1 MSTNWNT
8 QEIYESFEDEIFEG
22 DIRKLDELI
31 GQLEVWS
38 DIKTIN
44 HKMELARLEEYVEL
58 DQNLYD
64 LKNKLVEFIE
74 SNEEQECAAAYKQMI
89 EEKFVKYQ
97 ETEDVIHNWIKDIKE
112 LEIIIMKS
120 SLLQQ
125 HKERLDEII
134 NK

>member
-44 HKMELARLEEYVEL
+44 HKMELARLEEYVYL
-58 DQNLYD
+58 
-64 LKNKLVEFIE
+64 
-74 SNEEQECAAAYKQMI
+74 
-89 EEKFVKYQ
+89 
-97 ETEDVIHNWIKDIKE
+97 T
-112 LEIIIMKS
+112 
-120 SLLQQ
+120 
-125 HKERLDEII
+125 R
-134 NK
+134 